1 MLDLT
6 QVNVIDMK
14 EALARAAEPTVPF
27 VIPPPPVL
35 PVPAILPVL
44 PAPTVPRWTSA
55 ADLCAREFPPVQFI
69 VQDYIAEGLTLL
81 AGKPKV
87 GKSWLAME
95 IGLAVATGTV
105 CLGNVKC
112 EQGDVLYLA
121 LEDNERRLD
130 SRIKKVWTLEMMAGR
145 PIPPNLY
152 LSTEWPRSNAG
163 GIAGIRQWIAAHPAA
178 RLVIIDVLAMFKSVA
193 GAKDSTLYEADYLAI
208 KELHAVAMQTG
219 VGIIVIHHTR
229 KSAAES
235 DPFEKVSGTLGLSG
249 AADSTVILDRDQ
261 NGTTLYGRGRDI
273 EEFERAIQFDKFN
286 CRWKALGDAAE
297 VRRTDERGAILSVL
311 TAAIEPM
318 NPNDI
323 ANATDMKRNNVDR
336 LLGKMAMSGEVLKAG
351 RGKYVHP
358 DRTELLTADDPRTAG
373 KNGKKVRNGAENAGI
388 PPFAIGPN
396 FLTGVG
402 GAVRNDPFHNYRSAS
417 HNFPGGDHGHE

>member
-1 MLDLT
+1 MIDMS
-6 QVNVIDMK
+6 QVNVIHIN
-14 EALARAAEPTVPF
+14 EAMARATL
-27 VIPPPPVL
+27 PPPPIPSV
-35 PVPAILPVL
+35 VPPPPIP
-44 PAPTVPRWTSA
+44 PAPAAPIVPHWTSA
-55 ADLCAREFPPVQFI
+55 AELCAKVFPPVRFI

-95 IGLAVATGTV
+95 IGLAVASGTV
-105 CLGNVKC
+105 CLGNVQC

-130 SRIKKVWTLEMMAGR
+130 SRIKKVWTLETMAGR
-145 PIPPNLY
+145 PVPPNLY
-152 LSTEWPRSNAG
+152 LATEWPRANAG

-178 RLVIIDVLAMFKSVA
+178 RLIIIDVLAMFKSVA

-229 KSAAES
+229 KSGAES

-297 VRRTDERGAILSVL
+297 VRRTDERGAILTVL
-311 TAAIEPM
+311 NAAIEPM

-323 ANATDMKRNNVDR
+323 ANAADMKRNNVDR
-336 LLGKMAMSGEVLKAG
+336 LLGKMAMAGEVLKAG

-373 KNGKKVRNGAENAGI
+373 KNGTKVRNDGENAGI
-388 PPFAIGPN
+388 PPFAVGPD
-396 FLTGVG
+396 FLT
-402 GAVRNDPFHNYRSAS
+402 APPPPVRNDPFHNYGSVS
-417 HNFPGGDHGHE
+417 HNFTGGNHG